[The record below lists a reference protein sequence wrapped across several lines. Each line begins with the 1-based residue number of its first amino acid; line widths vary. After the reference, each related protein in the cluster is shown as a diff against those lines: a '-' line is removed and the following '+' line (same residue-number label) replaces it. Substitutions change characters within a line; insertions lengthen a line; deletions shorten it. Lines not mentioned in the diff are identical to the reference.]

1 MIVLLWTCARKWGK
15 SKNRNET
22 RFINVFMNSLLWGPY
37 LSSTYIGLPPLFS
50 EKCLALDVRSL
61 YSKLKTY
68 LLPLRMDGVA
78 RYRVGRCEDRLER
91 CGSPSR
97 ISEKPSGLS
106 DTPPHH
112 TPGMPD
118 RVGLK
123 RFADRFLRKGK
134 RKIGICESLYN
145 IATSS
150 CTCHFHK
157 AEGPSSDCRCSLT
170 LGLKIVLN
178 LCVIFIPVSWVLYFK
193 EGDHYPLIFACKLLQ
208 PFSQD
213 DSLKGW
219 IKFPS

>member
-22 RFINVFMNSLLWGPY
+22 RFINVFMNSLLWGSY

-118 RVGLK
+118 RVGLRGLPIGFWGRGRGK
-123 RFADRFLRKGK
+123 LGFVRVCTTLQLHRVRVISTRLRVHLVTADVH
-134 RKIGICESLYN
+134 SLW
-145 IATSS
+145 AW
-150 CTCHFHK
+150 K
-157 AEGPSSDCRCSLT
+157 
-170 LGLKIVLN
+170 
-178 LCVIFIPVSWVLYFK
+178 
-193 EGDHYPLIFACKLLQ
+193 
-208 PFSQD
+208 
-213 DSLKGW
+213 
-219 IKFPS
+219 

>member
-1 MIVLLWTCARKWGK
+1 
-15 SKNRNET
+15 
-22 RFINVFMNSLLWGPY
+22 MNSLLWGPY

-50 EKCLALDVRSL
+50 QKCLALDVRSL
-61 YSKLKTY
+61 CSKLKTY

-78 RYRVGRCEDRLER
+78 RHRVGRSEDRLER

-150 CTCHFHK
+150 CTCHFPQGWGSVWWMPMFTHFGL
-157 AEGPSSDCRCSLT
+157 ENSFESMCHIHSCL
-170 LGLKIVLN
+170 LG
-178 LCVIFIPVSWVLYFK
+178 S
-193 EGDHYPLIFACKLLQ
+193 LLQ
-208 PFSQD
+208 GRRPLSPY
-213 DSLKGW
+213 LRL
-219 IKFPS
+219 